1 MSALKDQDPDY
12 GPSDA
17 SDEKHQR
24 IYEENGIYEI
34 FYQIYA
40 MFLLYLTCLYSIYF
54 NIKNYL
60 FVTAL
65 LKIECVQ

>member
-24 IYEENGIYEI
+24 IFEENGTYVV
-34 FYQIYA
+34 
-40 MFLLYLTCLYSIYF
+40 LHLYLISTT
-54 NIKNYL
+54 L
-60 FVTAL
+60 FIVTL
-65 LKIECVQ
+65 LKKK

>member
-34 FYQIYA
+34 F
-40 MFLLYLTCLYSIYF
+40 
-54 NIKNYL
+54 IKFTRCFYC
-60 FVTAL
+60 
-65 LKIECVQ
+65 I